1 MQSPPLKAV
10 VLIAIATV
18 LSTGASAQNTY
29 KCGDTYSQLPCPGGI
44 IVNTTDKRTSAQ
56 KTQSDLATARDAR
69 TAEAMEKARLQ
80 REKIDIAA
88 NTPTVKPASPD
99 KANNTQTSQVKKK
112 KKKEQEYFTAQIPGE
127 KKKKQALK
135 KNADKKGESK
145 S

>member
-80 REKIDIAA
+80 REKNRYCGQHADG
-88 NTPTVKPASPD
+88 
-99 KANNTQTSQVKKK
+99 QTSK
-112 KKKEQEYFTAQIPGE
+112 PR
-127 KKKKQALK
+127 
-135 KNADKKGESK
+135 
-145 S
+145 

>member
-1 MQSPPLKAV
+1 MQVTTLNAIF
-10 VLIAIATV
+10 LIATSA
-18 LSTGASAQNTY
+18 LSTGVSAQNTY
-29 KCGDTYSQLPCPGGI
+29 KCGDAYSQLPCPGG
-44 IVNTTDKRTSAQ
+44 VVVDVTDKRTSAQ
-56 KTQSDLATARDAR
+56 KTQSDLATGRDAR

-80 REKIDIAA
+80 QEKIDIAA

-112 KKKEQEYFTAQIPGE
+112 KKKEQEYFSAQIPGE
-127 KKKKQALK
+127 KKKKKALE

>member
-1 MQSPPLKAV
+1 MQSPPLNAI

-29 KCGDTYSQLPCPGGI
+29 KCGDTYSQLPCPGGV
-44 IVNTTDKRTSAQ
+44 IVNATDKRTSAQ

-69 TAEAMEKARLQ
+69 TADAMEKARLQ
-80 REKIDIAA
+80 QEKIDIAA

-99 KANNTQTSQVKKK
+99 KANNTQTIQVKKK
-112 KKKEQEYFTAQIPGE
+112 KKKGQEYFTAQIPGE
-127 KKKKQALK
+127 KKKKQTLK

>member
-1 MQSPPLKAV
+1 MQSPPLNAI

-29 KCGDTYSQLPCPGGI
+29 KCGDTYSQLPCPGGV
-44 IVNTTDKRTSAQ
+44 IVNATDKRTSAQ
-56 KTQSDLATARDAR
+56 KTQSDLATGRDAR

-80 REKIDIAA
+80 QEKIDIAA

-99 KANNTQTSQVKKK
+99 KANNTQTIQVKKK

>member
-1 MQSPPLKAV
+1 MQSPPLNAI

-29 KCGDTYSQLPCPGGI
+29 KCGDTYSQLPCPGGV
-44 IVNTTDKRTSAQ
+44 IVNATDKRTSAQ

-69 TAEAMEKARLQ
+69 TADAMEKARLQ
-80 REKIDIAA
+80 QEKIDIAA

-99 KANNTQTSQVKKK
+99 KANNTQTIQVKKK
-112 KKKEQEYFTAQIPGE
+112 KKKEQEYFIAQIPGE

>member
-1 MQSPPLKAV
+1 MQVTTLNAIF
-10 VLIAIATV
+10 LIATSA
-18 LSTGASAQNTY
+18 LSTGVAAQNTY
-29 KCGDTYSQLPCPGGI
+29 KCGDTYSQLPCPGG
-44 IVNTTDKRTSAQ
+44 VVVDVTDKRTSAQ
-56 KTQSDLATARDAR
+56 KTQSDLATGRDAR

-80 REKIDIAA
+80 QEKIDIAA

-99 KANNTQTSQVKKK
+99 KANNTQTIQV
-112 KKKEQEYFTAQIPGE
+112 

>member
-1 MQSPPLKAV
+1 MQVTTLNAIF
-10 VLIAIATV
+10 LIATSA
-18 LSTGASAQNTY
+18 LSTGVAAQNTY
-29 KCGDTYSQLPCPGGI
+29 KCGDTYSQLPCPGG
-44 IVNTTDKRTSAQ
+44 VVVDVTDQRTSAQ
-56 KTQSDLATARDAR
+56 KMQSDLATARDAR

-80 REKIDIAA
+80 QEKIDIAA

-99 KANNTQTSQVKKK
+99 KANNTQTIQVKKK